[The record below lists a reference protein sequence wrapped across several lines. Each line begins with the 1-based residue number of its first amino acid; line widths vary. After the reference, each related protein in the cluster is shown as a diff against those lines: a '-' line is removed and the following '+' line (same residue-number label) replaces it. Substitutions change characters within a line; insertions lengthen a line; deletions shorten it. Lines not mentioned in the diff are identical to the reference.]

1 MNDELTGG
9 PAFPRPTSHLP
20 NVETSWSQTG
30 MTLRDWF
37 AGQALSG
44 MTANSAVAP
53 ASSEDWAHGA
63 YELADAMIAERAK

>member
-1 MNDELTGG
+1 MNDKPTGG
-9 PAFPRPTSHLP
+9 PAFPRAGDD
-20 NVETSWSQTG
+20 QTFAEQG